1 MRALIV
7 TNMWPSPEA
16 PAFGSF
22 VRDQVEALRALEVP
36 DLELELFTFGPGGYA
51 EAARALRREYAGERF
66 DVVHAHFGLTAWPAL
81 AARARVRV
89 VQLHGTD
96 VRHPRSR
103 RITQAA
109 FPFQDLV
116 AVVSESLEQ
125 ALPPGART
133 TAVLPCGVATTRFR
147 PLDRASARAELD
159 LDPGARYL
167 FFPADPRRP
176 EKRLDRARR
185 LAVEAGADLLVGGD
199 IAPERMPLWVNA
211 ANAVVVPSDDEGF
224 GLAVLEALACDV
236 PVAATPVGN
245 HVAALDEVPGTLCA
259 PFDPATWAA
268 ALRPALGDPQARIEG
283 RERAERWSAARMAA
297 RVVAAWREILAAK
310 GAR

>member
-1 MRALIV
+1 MRVLIV
-7 TNMWPSPEA
+7 SNMWPSPAA
-16 PAFGSF
+16 PAFGAF
-22 VRDQVEALRALEVP
+22 VRDQVDALRALGDP
-36 DLELELFTFGPGGYA
+36 DLELDVFSFTDGDYLA
-51 EAARALRREYAGERF
+51 AARALRREHGGERF

-81 AARARVRV
+81 AARARARV

-96 VRHPRSR
+96 VRHRRSR

-116 AVVSESLEQ
+116 AVVSENLER

-133 TAVLPCGVATTRFR
+133 TAVLPCGVAPRFR
-147 PLDRASARAELD
+147 PIDRATARAELD
-159 LDPGARYL
+159 LDPDGRYL

-185 LAVEAGADLLVGGD
+185 LAVEAGADLLVGGQ
-199 IAPERMPLWVNA
+199 IEPERMPLWMNA

-236 PVAATPVGN
+236 PVAATSVGI
-245 HVAALDEVPGTLCA
+245 HLEALDGVDGTLCA
-259 PFDPATWAA
+259 PFHAEAWAA
-268 ALRPALGDPQARIEG
+268 AVRPALADPGARIAG

-297 RVVAAWREILAAK
+297 RLVEAWRQVLAAK
-310 GAR
+310 GTR